1 MAAVS
6 GVVGAAGGREEAGTD
21 RSAQRST
28 HAAVRRFKLRH
39 GLPHDA
45 LDEHAPNEAVAL
57 PLRRH
62 RFERIEHRAVLIRL
76 DAELSELLRELLALP
91 LQHAELFAGSAI
103 GLRGERGRGRMGGG
117 RASVSALL
125 RARGCP
131 EQCRYAVDDVPLAR
145 SCAGRGAHDAGR
157 ATRGARRG
165 ARRNDLRFSAAR
177 GGSSPHIYRTPST
190 RECESHGAL
199 NKHTVVSCP
208 PPLACP
214 IERGARGD
222 SVRRGENIHT
232 CVRRRR

>member
-6 GVVGAAGGREEAGTD
+6 GVVGAAGGRERAA

-76 DAELSELLRELLALP
+76 DAELSELLRELLALH

-103 GLRGERGRGRMGGG
+103 GLRGERGRGRMGDG

-145 SCAGRGAHDAGR
+145 SCAGRAGR
-157 ATRGARRG
+157 TTRDVRRG
-165 ARRNDLRFSAAR
+165 ARDA
-177 GGSSPHIYRTPST
+177 
-190 RECESHGAL
+190 
-199 NKHTVVSCP
+199 
-208 PPLACP
+208 
-214 IERGARGD
+214 ERGEMIFVLAQRAADPARTSIARHPPA
-222 SVRRGENIHT
+222 SVRATAR
-232 CVRRRR
+232 